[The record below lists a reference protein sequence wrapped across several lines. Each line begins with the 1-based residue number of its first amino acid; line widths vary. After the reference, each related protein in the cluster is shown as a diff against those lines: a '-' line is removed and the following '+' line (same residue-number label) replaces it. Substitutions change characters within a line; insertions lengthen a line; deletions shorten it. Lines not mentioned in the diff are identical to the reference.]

1 MRSKEAGSAGQQNLV
16 RERAGHFDRR
26 IKNMIVKRSPDEQIL
41 LTAKSPATQDELA
54 ATPSDRLA
62 RYEVPYDKQ
71 SDLPSVS
78 LVITSYNHGQFLA
91 EAIESALSQT
101 RRFHEILV
109 IDDGSTD
116 DTAAVAARY
125 PGVQYIWQENRGL
138 AAARNAGLRRAQ
150 GRFVVFLDADDYLR
164 PEAVDAGLKCA
175 NSHPTASFVYGRY
188 HNAEASG
195 ESLPAE
201 PLHACGPDPYLEF
214 LRGNCIGMH
223 ATVMYRRSAIHAVG
237 GFREELK
244 ACEDYDIFLR
254 IARQGNVACHD
265 VVVAAYR
272 RHAANMSGNVRLML
286 LTSIGVLTDQ
296 WPHVQPDPVRRGAYR
311 EGLRHWK
318 KHYGAQLARH
328 IRRQFGAGA
337 SYSSLLRDVSLL
349 VTDAPHAFIA
359 ASRKICRKGFRKLG
373 SRLPFG
379 FGGRFVANRVPPR
392 GRIAFGDLRRLE
404 PFSRDFGYA
413 RGTPVDRYYIERFLS
428 AHSVDIRERVL
439 EIGDNTYTRRF
450 GGARVASSDVLN
462 VHPGDPTTTIVSDL
476 TSGAG
481 IADESFDCVI
491 VTQTLHL
498 LWDMQAAV
506 RTLYRILKPGGILL
520 LTVPG
525 TISQLEQ
532 GQWRSTWY
540 WGLGLLAVERLFGLV
555 FAPSVQVT
563 SHGNVLASIAFLH
576 GIASE
581 ELEPAELDHRD
592 ALYPLLITVRAVKP

>member
-1 MRSKEAGSAGQQNLV
+1 MR
-16 RERAGHFDRR
+16 F
-26 IKNMIVKRSPDEQIL
+26 
-41 LTAKSPATQDELA
+41 
-54 ATPSDRLA
+54 
-62 RYEVPYDKQ
+62 EVPNNIE

-101 RRFHEILV
+101 RRFHEVLLV
-109 IDDGSTD
+109 DDGSTD

-125 PGVQYIWQENRGL
+125 PQAQYIRQENRGL

-150 GRFVVFLDADDYLR
+150 GAFVVFLDADDYLH
-164 PEAVDAGLKCA
+164 PEAVEAGLKCFGA
-175 NSHPTASFVYGRY
+175 NPKASFVYGRY
-188 HNAEASG
+188 CNVKASG
-195 ESLPAE
+195 EALAVE
-201 PLHACGPDPYLEF
+201 PLHACGQEPYLEF

-223 ATVMYRRSAIHAVG
+223 ATVMYRRSAPIAVG

-244 ACEDYDIFLR
+244 ACEDYDMYLR
-254 IARQGNVACHD
+254 IARQGEVACHE

-272 RHAANMSGNVRLML
+272 RHAGNMSGNARLML
-286 LTSIGVLTDQ
+286 LTSTGVLTDQ
-296 WPHVQPDPVRRGAYR
+296 WPHVQPNSVRRSAYR
-311 EGLRHWK
+311 EGLRHWQ

-328 IRRQFGAGA
+328 IRREFGAGA
-337 SYSSLLRDVSLL
+337 SYCSLLRDASLL
-349 VTDAPHAFIA
+349 LTHAPHAFVTGC
-359 ASRKICRKGFRKLG
+359 RKICKTVFRKLG
-373 SRLPFG
+373 FWLPFDLT
-379 FGGRFVANRVPPR
+379 NRKPSHYLPPR

-404 PFSRDFGYA
+404 PFSRDFGYD

-439 EIGDNTYTRRF
+439 EIGDNNYTRRF
-450 GGARVASSDVLN
+450 GGARVSISDVLN
-462 VHPGDPTTTIVSDL
+462 FYPGDTTTTIVSDL
-476 TSGAG
+476 TTGAG
-481 IADESFDCVI
+481 IPDEAFDCLI

-540 WGLGLLAVERLFGLV
+540 WGLGMLAVERLFGSV
-555 FAPSVQVT
+555 FGPSVQVT

-576 GIASE
+576 GIAAE
-581 ELEPAELDHRD
+581 ELEVAELDHRD
-592 ALYPLLITVRAVKP
+592 ALYPLLMTVRAVKPHSEAAT